1 VLLRGASQVTHF
13 EIVCPDGKT
22 RHLPYANLD
31 DAMFDARLCD
41 TECKFPG
48 AFDGH
53 GKRRHGFGACPGG
66 LHVVGPVTLT
76 VGGKA

>member
-1 VLLRGASQVTHF
+1 VTHF

-41 TECKFPG
+41 TECAFPG

-53 GKRRHGFGACPGG
+53 GNGECPGG
-66 LHVVGPVTLT
+66 LHVVRPVAVT